1 VSGLT
6 SQLARQERE
15 EVASGI
21 RLLLAHPLITVRT
34 RPEDF
39 DLVRRRRQ
47 AIASWFEQHCGW
59 RLQVE
64 PRSGYARLDKVRAE
78 PDPSRPARRLR
89 TSRAPFDR
97 RRYTLLC
104 VVAAEL
110 LAGPVTTIGL
120 LADRVV
126 QATAADPVLTRFD
139 TASRAERM
147 AYVDALRLLEH
158 HGVLHA
164 VDGASESFVDH
175 CDAKVLYRVDTTL
188 LMRLLGAPVPPSRL
202 AEPGAGGDFDR
213 WLAALVHESRYGDAG
228 ERGRAATPG
237 QRELWLRHSIVRR
250 LVDDPVV
257 YRGDLSPSQRR
268 YLATPVGLEQ
278 VRQACAQAG
287 FELEERAE
295 GLMAIDPDA
304 IATDARFPDDAGNAG
319 NARIAALLL
328 LDTLTAAPA
337 GVSVEQLRL
346 AAQRLLDRFPSWAK
360 AYRSEGGSQRLAED
374 ALAVLRAFGL
384 VDVLPGGVDEASAD
398 SSGASGADVS
408 GARGAGVRRGRAA
421 RRGATAGLRLV
432 GATATG
438 RDATASGGVVVA
450 RPAAARYRV
459 HAEDRTARDGVARD
473 GIAPDGVAG
482 DGDPT

>member
-1 VSGLT
+1 VSGPASL
-6 SQLARQERE
+6 LARQERE
-15 EVASGI
+15 EVARGV
-21 RLLLAHPLITVRT
+21 RLLLVHPLITVRT

-39 DLVRRRRQ
+39 DLVRRRRH
-47 AIASWFEQHCGW
+47 AIAGWFGQHCGW

-64 PRSGYARLDKVRAE
+64 PLAGYARLDKVRAE

-89 TSRAPFDR
+89 SSRAPFDR

-104 VVAAEL
+104 VLAAEL

-126 QATAADPVLTRFD
+126 QATAADAVLTRFD

-158 HGVLHA
+158 HGVLRA
-164 VDGASESFVDH
+164 VDGASESFVEH
-175 CDAKVLYRVDTTL
+175 ADAKVLYQVDTTL
-188 LMRLLGAPVPPSRL
+188 LMRLLAAPVAPSRL
-202 AEPGAGGDFDR
+202 PEPAAGGDLDS
-213 WLAALVHESRYGDAG
+213 WLAALLHESRYGDAG
-228 ERGRAATPG
+228 ERGGATHHGAGAATPR

-268 YLATPVGLEQ
+268 YLATPAGLER

-304 IATDARFPDDAGNAG
+304 IATDGRFPDDAGNAG

-328 LDTLTAAPA
+328 LDTVTAAPA
-337 GVSVEQLRL
+337 GVTAEQLRL
-346 AAQRLLDRFPSWAK
+346 AARRLLDRFPSWAK
-360 AYRSEGGSQRLAED
+360 AYRSEDGARRLADD

-384 VDVLPGGVDEASAD
+384 VDVLPP
-398 SSGASGADVS
+398 
-408 GARGAGVRRGRAA
+408 GAGALKAA
-421 RRGATAGLRLV
+421 TGPRLTLV
-432 GATATG
+432 GGTAPG
-438 RDATASGGVVVA
+438 AGGTVVA

-459 HAEDRTARDGVARD
+459 HARDRTAKDRTAGDCAG
-473 GIAPDGVAG
+473 G
-482 DGDPT
+482 DGDPR